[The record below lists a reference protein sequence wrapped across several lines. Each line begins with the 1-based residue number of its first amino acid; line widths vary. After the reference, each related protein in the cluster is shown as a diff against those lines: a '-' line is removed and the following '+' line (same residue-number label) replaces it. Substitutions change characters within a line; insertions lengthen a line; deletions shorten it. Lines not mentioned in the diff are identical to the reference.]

1 MDELFPVPEQETRPP
16 NRDEIVPL
24 FALARLGR
32 GTSLQV
38 RRFLGDDWSDN
49 SVGSRMSE
57 LKTKAG
63 LVKASGNY
71 VRGRMEYELTNAG
84 VKWVQENSHLK
95 QNKYVW
101 DKPTVNF

>member
-1 MDELFPVPEQETRPP
+1 MQDLFPEPERATRPP
-16 NRDEIVPL
+16 NADEKIPL
-24 FALARLGR
+24 FALARLKQ

-38 RRFLGDDWSDN
+38 ARFLGVDWSDN
-49 SVGSRMSE
+49 SVGSRLSE

-71 VRGRMEYELTNAG
+71 VRGRMEYELTEAG
-84 VKWVQENSHLK
+84 KKWVRENSDTQ

-101 DKPTVNF
+101 NKLLVKE